1 MQLKRRLTRTHH
13 ALEETLAQL
22 TVANQRKKQVE
33 QAICKQLHK
42 THHILKRARV
52 NLNRESVDAVTPCVE
67 KME

>member
-1 MQLKRRLTRTHH
+1 MLLKRRLTRTHH

-42 THHILKRARV
+42 TNHILKRAKI
-52 NLNRESVDAVTPCVE
+52 NLNAGSVNAGTRSVE